1 VWYLSMGM
9 LGLLGLF
16 FAMAIFRLILFLV
29 TMFVAAPGFWLYPN
43 LFEDVGFFDS
53 FKPLWAWHED
63 ELTIKK
69 RKKEERQKKK
79 AKREAKANGTVQQTE
94 PPKKA
99 IQAET
104 EVTPP
109 SSSGSGGPEAQT
121 QAASSTTG
129 SEPVPNNVQQRSLG
143 ARVEEVEDE

>member
-1 VWYLSMGM
+1 MGM

-16 FAMAIFRLILFLV
+16 FAMAIFRLILFLI

-69 RKKEERQKKK
+69 RKKEERQRKK
-79 AKREAKANGTVQQTE
+79 AKREAKANGTSVETKEAAPQ
-94 PPKKA
+94 KA
-99 IQAET
+99 VEAAS
-104 EVTPP
+104 PARP
-109 SSSGSGGPEAQT
+109 ASSSSD
-121 QAASSTTG
+121 G
-129 SEPVPNNVQQRSLG
+129 SEISRPNTSSATGVETVPNTTQQRSMG